1 MTATDAQDS
10 KEPDVAWGS
19 RNGVTGHTGRVVGN
33 NIMVETVNLSAGY
46 GKCEILHGVDFRA
59 GRGQIT
65 TLIGTNGS
73 GKSTL
78 LRVIL
83 GFLPFRDGD
92 VKIDGISLKT
102 MSREAL
108 ARKIAYLPQGKSV
121 PDISAERMVLHGR
134 FPYLRYPRKYGAE
147 DYRIAGAAMEQMG
160 ITEYADR
167 QMSELSG
174 GMRQKVYIA
183 MALAQQAEVI
193 VMDEPTT
200 YLDIGQQLKFAEMM
214 RRLSENGKTIILVL
228 HDILLALK
236 LSDRIAALQDGRILR
251 CGTPEEILQSGVLER
266 LYDVSVKSL
275 QTETGVQYYY
285 EIPDLAGSEGTIKE
299 PGM

>member
-1 MTATDAQDS
+1 
-10 KEPDVAWGS
+10 
-19 RNGVTGHTGRVVGN
+19 
-33 NIMVETVNLSAGY
+33 MVETVNVTAGY

-59 GRGQIT
+59 AKGEIT

-83 GFLPFRDGD
+83 GFLPFWGGD
-92 VKIDGISLKT
+92 VKVDGILINA
-102 MSREAL
+102 MSRETL
-108 ARKIAYLPQGKSV
+108 ARKIAYLPQGKNV

-147 DYRIAGAAMEQMG
+147 DYRIAGVAMEQMG
-160 ITEYADR
+160 IAEFAGR

-200 YLDIGQQLKFAEMM
+200 YLDIGQQLKFAQMM
-214 RRLSENGKTIILVL
+214 RQLSESGKTILLVL

-236 LSDRIAALQDGRILR
+236 LSDRIAVLQNGRILQ
-251 CGTPEEILQSGVLER
+251 CGTPEEILQSGVIER
-266 LYDVSVKSL
+266 LYDVKVNSL
-275 QTETGVQYYY
+275 CTEAGIQYFY
-285 EIPDLAGSEGTIKE
+285 EIPDFYKKI
-299 PGM
+299 